1 LPEAANIK
9 KGSYLKFWAPL
20 DEIIFSK
27 KESVYERHN
36 SRRLGANSH
45 EPFPHAGVHCILKI
59 NAQAEAATAEM
70 LLKNAREIAALADS
84 SSGSIIDIFV

>member
-1 LPEAANIK
+1 MNDITAVASALTAMNH
-9 KGSYLKFWAPL
+9 SRMQ
-20 DEIIFSK
+20 
-27 KESVYERHN
+27 ESIAM
-36 SRRLGANSH
+36 S
-45 EPFPHAGVHCILKI
+45 ILKM